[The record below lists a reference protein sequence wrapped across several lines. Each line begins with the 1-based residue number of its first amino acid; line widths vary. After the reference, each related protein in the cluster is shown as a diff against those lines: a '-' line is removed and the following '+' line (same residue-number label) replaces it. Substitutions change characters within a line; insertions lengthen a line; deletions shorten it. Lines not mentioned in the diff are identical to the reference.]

1 MGIFEL
7 TMRDGIQ
14 LFSIDYN
21 VLDDNKIKN
30 KIKAIKLVIKSSFG
44 GNKTYINQIMFYENT
59 IQEIT
64 AMETSQSRNSFQQE
78 INLPEDLSN
87 SQISLEESNQK
98 NLNINNKIKKINKN
112 SGKNKKIDDNY
123 NGNKI
128 KKHNI
133 IDFISETNSKAS
145 EITDNNRA
153 KIREKE
159 NIKIEEN
166 NINFKKAK
174 IKINNDDY
182 SLEKNENEEIEN
194 TNIEN
199 YEGNKVLTTSEG
211 FHNSY
216 MEQKSIS
223 SKNEEENENYHN
235 KKVQKLEKILKQK
248 ILKND
253 NINNN
258 INRDEIFFQN
268 YNQNK
273 TQDYEE
279 NQLNKKNNFLRDD
292 RNNNMN
298 NFQNLT
304 PIVKNSYYNV
314 NRRNMNLYNNSE
326 RESNYEEN
334 SDKNNT
340 IQKYFQINANT
351 QGRFTDKGY
360 NYLMEKK
367 RYATP
372 KMSDI
377 YLNQNEKKL
386 RNKTLQNFGKSKL
399 NKTSIDG
406 NRAYETLE
414 YQLNDME
421 QHLQKMALNSD
432 MILQKENNNNNS
444 KIAREENDFNNNI
457 NLNRNN
463 NPINNINNIQSN
475 NSMMSNMTNNYL
487 NDELRNQMNNTN
499 NYQFINNN
507 NEETKDINERIDNL
521 EKNIFSIR
529 EELNNISSG
538 LKLFLDKEYFLYNF
552 KDTIK
557 QICYNFF
564 SEKMDNNQQ
573 RNNENLESNENEEQD
588 YSQYNSDFNE
598 SKNNRNNPN
607 ISKKE
612 KLGIEDRI
620 NKKIDE
626 KLEYLCDNLK
636 NQIFEKYLQP
646 SIKEIENSMKQN
658 IEDIK
663 EKVDSMNY
671 SNLNNINNEDMSKK
685 YFNNDINGER
695 DDKEE
700 NGEENFS
707 SNNNYENS
715 LRNNSNTSKVQK
727 NKYEEINR
735 LGVKLYGKLMEKEK
749 KLRLLKQETTKLLNG
764 KNIDNNFSNK

>member
-1 MGIFEL
+1 
-7 TMRDGIQ
+7 MRDGIQ

-112 SGKNKKIDDNY
+112 SGKKKKIDDNY

-145 EITDNNRA
+145 EFTDNNRA

-166 NINFKKAK
+166 NINYKKAK

-340 IQKYFQINANT
+340 IQKYFQMNANT

-360 NYLMEKK
+360 NNLMEKK

-573 RNNENLESNENEEQD
+573 RDNENLESNENEEQD

-715 LRNNSNTSKVQK
+715 LRNNSNTSNVQK